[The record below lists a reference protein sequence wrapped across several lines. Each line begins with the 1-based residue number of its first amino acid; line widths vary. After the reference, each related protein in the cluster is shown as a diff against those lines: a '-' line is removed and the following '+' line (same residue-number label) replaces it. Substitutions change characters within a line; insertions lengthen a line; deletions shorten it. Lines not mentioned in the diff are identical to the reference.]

1 MLKLVL
7 KNTTIQIDK
16 KIKNTNTFA
25 HQDKIKKHC
34 LWRSQ
39 PKLESKE
46 TNRLGKQVNSLKIQ
60 RNYTLFEEFLQ
71 H

>member
-25 HQDKIKKHC
+25 HQDKIKKNIVY
-34 LWRSQ
+34 
-39 PKLESKE
+39 EDY
-46 TNRLGKQVNSLKIQ
+46 SLS
-60 RNYTLFEEFLQ
+60 
-71 H
+71 